1 MPNIIT
7 DVSALI
13 IKDSRGTPT
22 ISVSVTA
29 GGYTGVFS
37 VPGGASTGSREVYV
51 LDPAMALQV
60 IDEKIKPALI
70 GLNVTN
76 QTVIDAK
83 LHELDPTQL
92 FSTIGGN
99 VALGVSIATA
109 KVAALVTGV
118 PTWRHVSNLFGQA
131 PQALAPRLFIN
142 LINGGKH
149 AVHGS
154 PFQEHQIIVDTD
166 DVHEAYGLACQV
178 QTTLQSILEKKYGA
192 ELVTYGD
199 EGGFVIPST
208 TIFEPFEYLQQAIDA
223 VASSVPIYIG
233 TDVAASSFYTE
244 SGYMLEGEIVSSE
257 TLLSFYQNLHAQ
269 IPALR
274 YTEDPF
280 FESDFES
287 YSDYKNNHLT
297 VVVIGDDL
305 TTTNATMLVKAI
317 DGDAIG
323 GIIIKPN
330 QIGTLSDTL
339 ETMRIAYT
347 HGIKCIVSHRSGET
361 MDDFIADLAL
371 GTGSF
376 GLKAGAPKAMEREA
390 KYQRLIHIS
399 QTNHD

>member
-280 FESDFES
+280 LSLIL
-287 YSDYKNNHLT
+287 NPI
-297 VVVIGDDL
+297 V
-305 TTTNATMLVKAI
+305 
-317 DGDAIG
+317 
-323 GIIIKPN
+323 IIK
-330 QIGTLSDTL
+330 IT
-339 ETMRIAYT
+339 I
-347 HGIKCIVSHRSGET
+347 
-361 MDDFIADLAL
+361 
-371 GTGSF
+371 
-376 GLKAGAPKAMEREA
+376 
-390 KYQRLIHIS
+390 
-399 QTNHD
+399 